1 MKTFKTC
8 LCPDS
13 HTAITNP
20 LLALYAV
27 VTYVVVVV
35 VVVVIDILVFNGA
48 LVPQGLVDI
57 HEDIAVS
64 LVTSAPVKTNN
75 NKTSRQKLQLT

>member
-27 VTYVVVVV
+27 VTYVVV

-75 NKTSRQKLQLT
+75 NKTSRQKLRLT

>member
-27 VTYVVVVV
+27 VTYVVV

-75 NKTSRQKLQLT
+75 NKTSRQKSRLT

>member
-27 VTYVVVVV
+27 VTYVVV

-75 NKTSRQKLQLT
+75 NNKTSRQKLRLT

>member
-75 NKTSRQKLQLT
+75 NKTSRQKLRLT

>member
-27 VTYVVVVV
+27 VTYVVV

-75 NKTSRQKLQLT
+75 NKISLQKLQLT